1 MLDPLNYIMFTTS
14 QADADAYLAALNA
27 FLGYPKPDY
36 IDGRG
41 HLKHGDISYSAVEAI
56 QDPVPPNAWR
66 VNIPDD
72 NGGIFDAGP
81 PATISSSGDGWPDPA
96 SYNGVPVSMPPDD
109 PAWVLPVP
117 ELVGNSDT

>member
-14 QADADAYLAALNA
+14 QADADNYLAALNGW
-27 FLGYPKPDY
+27 LGYPKPDFY
-36 IDGRG
+36 VRGR
-41 HLKHGDISYSAVEAI
+41 LIHGDVSYSAVEPI

-72 NGGIFDAGP
+72 NGGIFDPGP
-81 PATISSSGDGWPDPA
+81 PVTISSAAAGWPDPA
-96 SYNGVPVSMPPDD
+96 LYNGVPVIMAPDE

-117 ELVGNSDT
+117 DAVDNPNA